1 MNLVFFD
8 ALPWNYDVSTP
19 LERPLG
25 GSQSALCYLSVEL
38 SRRGHRVTIVNGI
51 RQARTVQGVHCIP
64 EKELTADVFAPPCDA
79 VIVLNGPADLGRRLR
94 PHLHP
99 TTRLALWTQ
108 HACDQPAMAALSDP
122 LARDSWDRLVCIS
135 HWQQS
140 TFLEKFQP
148 DPERLCVLRN
158 AISPAF
164 EGLFSTSSDLVRA
177 KPPHPV
183 LAYTSTPFRGLNVLA
198 AVFPPIRQEFPDAEL
213 QVYSSMKVYQ
223 VEEQADEFRPLYDR
237 CRSTP
242 GIHYA
247 GSVPQR
253 NLAEALR
260 AASVLS
266 YPNTFPETSCIAV
279 MEAMA
284 AGAHVVTT
292 DLGALPETTLG
303 RATLV
308 PPVSGND
315 LQAFAS
321 QYYQVLRALLAS
333 RRQDPAGFAAAQ
345 FEQVREI
352 NASCTWKV
360 RASQW
365 ENAIRTWQ

>member
-1 MNLVFFD
+1 
-8 ALPWNYDVSTP
+8 
-19 LERPLG
+19 
-25 GSQSALCYLSVEL
+25 
-38 SRRGHRVTIVNGI
+38 
-51 RQARTVQGVHCIP
+51 
-64 EKELTADVFAPPCDA
+64 
-79 VIVLNGPADLGRRLR
+79 
-94 PHLHP
+94 
-99 TTRLALWTQ
+99 
-108 HACDQPAMAALSDP
+108 
-122 LARDSWDRLVCIS
+122 
-135 HWQQS
+135 
-140 TFLEKFQP
+140 
-148 DPERLCVLRN
+148 
-158 AISPAF
+158 
-164 EGLFSTSSDLVRA
+164 
-177 KPPHPV
+177 
-183 LAYTSTPFRGLNVLA
+183 
-198 AVFPPIRQEFPDAEL
+198 
-213 QVYSSMKVYQ
+213 
-223 VEEQADEFRPLYDR
+223 
-237 CRSTP
+237 
-242 GIHYA
+242 
-247 GSVPQR
+247 
-253 NLAEALR
+253 
-260 AASVLS
+260 
-266 YPNTFPETSCIAV
+266 